1 MTKKNEQQTNEL
13 SFEEKIINH
22 INNNKMST
30 SSIIRYINAQ
40 FEGTFQ
46 EKNNKTYN
54 FIKKYLPNVT
64 TKNGGEIR
72 YQHVRGVMVQI
83 LTSK

>member
-1 MTKKNEQQTNEL
+1 MTKTNEKTVEL
-13 SFEEKIINH
+13 SFEEKIVQH
-22 INNNKMST
+22 INSNKMTT
-30 SSIIRYINAQ
+30 SAIIRYIAAS

-54 FIKKYLPNVT
+54 FIKKNLPNVT

-72 YQHVRGVMVQI
+72 YQHVRGVMSQI

>member
-1 MTKKNEQQTNEL
+1 MTKTNEQKIVE
-13 SFEEKIINH
+13 SKEEMIVKH
-22 INNNKMST
+22 ISNNKMST
-30 SSIIRYINAQ
+30 SAIIRYVASQ

-54 FIKKYLPNVT
+54 FIKKHLPNVT
-64 TKNGGEIR
+64 TKHGGEIR
-72 YQHVRGVMVQI
+72 YQHVRGVMSQI